1 MHKPALALMAGLLV
15 GCAAT
20 PAPRATEPFAVP
32 ETAGAEAAFWHGF
45 GDALLGELVEE
56 ALAENRDLRIAASRY
71 EQARALLR
79 DARRDRIPTVTA
91 SAEASDRRASADQLP
106 GGARADRDGRS
117 YDAAAVASWEF
128 DLFGRVRHGVAAG
141 RAERDAG
148 AAELAA
154 ARIAVVAELAAAYF
168 ELRGLQARLQV
179 ARDNADNQ
187 RASLSLVRARL
198 DAGRG
203 TDFDA
208 ARATAQLEG
217 TFARIPALEAAIATT
232 IHRIGVL
239 TGREPGGLR
248 LTLSAPA
255 APPALPEN
263 PPAAISGDL
272 LRRRPDVR
280 AAERRLAAA
289 SARVG
294 IATADLYPR
303 FTVSGLIGS
312 QAAAGDDLF
321 ERDSETRVIALGIDW
336 SFLDIGRVR
345 ARIAAADANAE
356 AHLAQ
361 YQQAILLALEESE
374 NALVRYTHAQ
384 RESAH
389 LADAAAAG
397 AAAARLARLRF
408 DGGAADFLH
417 VLDAERAQLELEDLL
432 VQSRTRSATAMVS
445 LYRSLAGTWEG

>member
-1 MHKPALALMAGLLV
+1 MRKLAIALAAAMLV
-15 GCAAT
+15 GCAAA
-20 PAPRATEPFAVP
+20 PARLDPVGAP
-32 ETAGAEAAFWHGF
+32 ETTSAEAAFWHGF

-56 ALAENRDLRIAASRY
+56 ALADNRDLRIAAARY

-79 DARRDRIPTVTA
+79 DARLDRIPTVTA

-106 GGARADRDGRS
+106 GVARTDRDARS
-117 YDAAAVASWEF
+117 YDAVAVASWEF
-128 DLFGRVRHGVAAG
+128 DLFGRVRHGVAAS

-148 AAELAA
+148 AAELEA
-154 ARIAVVAELAAAYF
+154 ARVAVVAELAAAYF

-187 RASLSLVRARL
+187 RASLMLVRARL

-217 TFARIPALEAAIATT
+217 TLARIPALEAAVATT

-239 TGREPGGLR
+239 TGREPDVLR
-248 LTLSAPA
+248 LTLSVPA
-255 APPALPEN
+255 APPALPDD
-263 PPAAISGDL
+263 PPAPLSGDL

-303 FTVSGLIGS
+303 FTVGGLIGS
-312 QAAAGDDLF
+312 QAAARGDLF

-336 SFLDIGRVR
+336 SFLDVGRVR
-345 ARIAAADANAE
+345 ARIAAADANAD

-361 YQQAILLALEESE
+361 YQQAILLALEETE

-389 LADAAAAG
+389 LADAATAG
-397 AAAARLARLRF
+397 ADAARLARLRF